1 MKIWKII
8 LFIIAFIT
16 FNYGIYI
23 WFEEYIKNNV
33 HVHFLSKEETQAIL
47 NNDADHY
54 YSRFQKNDLKARKVK
69 SKKDYLAK
77 IANSACDGDP
87 EIEEKINFCVKR
99 LKKRF
104 ESLKQE
110 TIEGVSIDKL
120 SELPW
125 NIGFTCDKSYENGL
139 PHTRGDTIILNL
151 RTVKKTTI
159 DDLCR
164 LLLHEQTHVYQKQI
178 DLSSYLKE
186 EYDNMSISKEELA
199 KIPANPDT
207 DLNTYRHKKTGE
219 VFMAQYNDS
228 PKYFRDV
235 VFKSGK
241 DDVTKEHPYEYM
253 AYKMEEIF

>member
-1 MKIWKII
+1 MKLWKTI
-8 LFIIAFIT
+8 LLIIALVSFSCA
-16 FNYGIYI
+16 IYL
-23 WFEEYIKNNV
+23 WLQEYSKTQTEIE
-33 HVHFLSKEETQAIL
+33 FLSEEETQTIL

-54 YSRFQKNDLKARKVK
+54 YSRFQKNDLKARGVK

-87 EIEEKINFCVKR
+87 EIEEKIDFCIGR
-99 LKKRF
+99 LKQRF
-104 ESLKQE
+104 TKLKQE

-120 SELPW
+120 SALPW
-125 NIGFTCDKSYENGL
+125 KIGFTSDKSYENGL
-139 PHTRGDTIILNL
+139 PHTRGDTILLNV
-151 RTVKKTTI
+151 RTVKTKTI

-178 DLSSYLKE
+178 DLGSYLKE